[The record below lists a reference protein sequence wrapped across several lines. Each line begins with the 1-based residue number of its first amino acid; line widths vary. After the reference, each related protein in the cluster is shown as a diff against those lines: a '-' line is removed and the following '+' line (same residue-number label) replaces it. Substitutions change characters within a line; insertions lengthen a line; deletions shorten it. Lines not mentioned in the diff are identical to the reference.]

1 MKWNIRLLCLF
12 VGIQLAS
19 LVLSLVGYPLLAI
32 LASAKLW
39 TTTTGSVS
47 KWKFL
52 DQIYGNARDGLSGTK
67 SLTPWNAFVWS
78 ALRNS
83 TNNFDALCTRPGHPL
98 YYRTATK
105 FGKQFYF
112 KAGWLSDGYPCLSA
126 GAGRGY

>member
-1 MKWNIRLLCLF
+1 MKWNFRLLCLF
-12 VGIQLAS
+12 VGIQLTS
-19 LVLSLVGYPLLAI
+19 WILSVVGIPVLAI
-32 LASAKLW
+32 FAGVKLW
-39 TTTTGSVS
+39 KLPTGGVS
-47 KWKFL
+47 EWQWL
-52 DQIYGNARDGLSGTK
+52 NQIYGNARDGLSGTK

-83 TNNFDALCTRPGHPL
+83 TNNFDAMCVRPGYPL